1 MKKILILLTVVSFL
15 FGSCSNRS
23 HKSSKDAQSDS
34 AAVFV
39 SILPLKYFAKKIIGD
54 RFPVEVMVP
63 PGASPATYAPTP
75 RQMQKLS
82 NSAAYFAVG
91 HLGFENAWL
100 ERIRESNPNMEVFF
114 TDTGIDLIKGDTLQH
129 GDHAHHEGVDPHI
142 WTSPKQA
149 KQIAINIF
157 EGMVAIDPGN
167 REYYYQNLQK
177 LFDEIARVDHEV
189 SLKLDLIKGKRF
201 LIFHPSLGYLARDYG
216 LIQESIEF
224 EGKSPSPK
232 HMQEIVEQ
240 ARKQH
245 IKLILIQKQFDK
257 ADAETIAK
265 EIHADVVQ
273 VDPLDEDWPKETLSI
288 AAKLFDSLW

>member
-1 MKKILILLTVVSFL
+1 MKKILILLTIASFL

-23 HKSSKDAQSDS
+23 HKSSAGDQSDS
-34 AAVFV
+34 SAVFV

-63 PGASPATYAPTP
+63 PGASPETYEPTP
-75 RQMQKLS
+75 RQMEKLS
-82 NSAAYFAVG
+82 QASAYFAVG
-91 HLGFENAWL
+91 HLGFETAWL
-100 ERIRESNPNMEVFF
+100 KRIREANPNMEVFF
-114 TDTGIDLIKGDTLQH
+114 TDTGINLIKGDTLER
-129 GDHAHHEGVDPHI
+129 GDHVHKEGIDPHI

-232 HMQEIVEQ
+232 HMQEIVDQ

-273 VDPLDEDWPKETLSI
+273 IDPLDEDWPKETLSI

>member
-23 HKSSKDAQSDS
+23 HKSSSGAQADS
-34 AAVFV
+34 SAVFV

-63 PGASPATYAPTP
+63 PGASPETYSPTP

-82 NSAAYFAVG
+82 QAAAYFAVG
-91 HLGFENAWL
+91 HLGFETAWL
-100 ERIRESNPNMEVFF
+100 QRLREANQNMEVFF
-114 TDTGIDLIKGDTLQH
+114 TDTGIDLIKGDTLEH
-129 GDHAHHEGVDPHI
+129 GDHAHKEGIDPHI

-189 SLKLDLIKGKRF
+189 TMKLALIKGKRF

-232 HMQEIVEQ
+232 HMQEIVEE
-240 ARKQH
+240 ARQQH

-273 VDPLDEDWPKETLSI
+273 IDPLDEDWPKETLSI

>member
-1 MKKILILLTVVSFL
+1 MKKILILLTIASFL

-23 HKSSKDAQSDS
+23 HKSSGGSQADS

-39 SILPLKYFAKKIIGD
+39 SILPLKYFAKQIIGD

-63 PGASPATYAPTP
+63 PGASPATYEPTP
-75 RQMQKLS
+75 RQIQKLS
-82 NSAAYFAVG
+82 NAAAYFAVG

-100 ERIRESNPNMEVFF
+100 NRIRQANPNMELFY
-114 TDTGIDLIKGDTLQH
+114 TDTGITLIKGDTIQH
-129 GDHAHHEGVDPHI
+129 GDHDHHEGVDPHI

-189 SLKLDLIKGKRF
+189 SMKLSLLKGKRF

-232 HMQEIVEQ
+232 HMEEIVKK

-257 ADAETIAK
+257 ADAETIAR
-265 EIHADVVQ
+265 EIHADVMQ
-273 VDPLDEDWPKETLSI
+273 IDPLDEDWPKETLSI